1 MTSLADAAIPTVDEA
16 EVVVVGGGPA
26 GCTAAAHLA
35 ELGHDVLILDKD
47 DFPRD
52 KPCGDG
58 LMHPAVAAAERL
70 GLDELLEA
78 SVAIEASRVVIGH
91 RRQTETSLTGM
102 RGQPQPRCITR
113 RDFDSALLGAAR
125 ERGARFMR
133 ARVDRLEGEEDGRRL
148 IAVADGAS
156 CAVSAGVVIAADG
169 ATSRLRNV
177 TSEAAPK
184 RASACAVRQY
194 FRTEK
199 PLDPVLEGYLPLEL
213 DGRVLA
219 GYGWVFPIDEHT
231 ANIGV
236 GLFGGIVKLPPL
248 TRVQNAFVEEL
259 RSKAAYRFGDLEATD
274 KPMGSPMGIRSP
286 IQVSGIPGLTLV
298 GDAAGTTH
306 ALTGEG
312 IPFAMKGGEVV
323 AEAVHGRITGKGRRH
338 RPPEHDDAA
347 LWRGFP
353 QIGIDATGLSR
364 IGTLELNKGASE
376 LMGPVSEPYLAIVKR
391 MQRESA
397 YETAAEGTPTWD
409 ALEAHRPELADQL
422 ERANDLLLE
431 RLAYRMPFVAEV
443 THRFIRSQLGPMYAA
458 VALAVADSG
467 DEDALEAAAAAESV
481 GVLPKLLTML
491 VDQADSKSLRANN
504 AIAVLTGDFAAT
516 RALAAAAKLGRPAV
530 TALGLACQQGCEG
543 GMEDAAARFAADR
556 SVESWIRAARE
567 TAGAAAVLATQLG
580 QIVGACD
587 APAETL
593 REYGIELGISIRL
606 AEEIVS
612 LTVGDEMH
620 PGREGEDL
628 RRGIYPLPLLYSVE
642 AEPAISQLLARH
654 MAEGKSPQRLIAAI
668 RESGGIARAVV
679 ECESRVRAATA
690 LAEEVPGAPGAALAA
705 IASIPTDFVT
715 HWADGGPVRDRPA
728 AVDLPA

>member
-1 MTSLADAAIPTVDEA
+1 MTAAAAEALSTVDEA

-26 GCTAAAHLA
+26 GCSAAARLA

-70 GLDELLEA
+70 GLNELLES

-91 RRQTETSLTGM
+91 RRQTETSLKGI
-102 RGQPQPRCITR
+102 RGRPQPRCVTR

-125 ERGARFMR
+125 ERGARFRR
-133 ARVDRLEGEEDGRRL
+133 ARVDRLDTGEGRRRL
-148 IAVADGAS
+148 IAVADGER
-156 CAVSAGVVIAADG
+156 CAFGARVVIAADG

-177 TSEAAPK
+177 TREGAPE

-219 GYGWVFPIDEHT
+219 GYGWVFPIDAHT

-248 TRVQNAFVEEL
+248 TRVQGAFVEEL
-259 RSKAAYRFGDLEATD
+259 RSKAAYRFGELEERS

-286 IQVSGIPGLTLV
+286 IQVSGVPGLTLV
-298 GDAAGTTH
+298 GDAAGMTH

-312 IPFAMKGGEVV
+312 IPFAMRGGEVV
-323 AEAVHGRITGKGRRH
+323 AEAIHGRITGKGRRH

-364 IGTLELNKGASE
+364 VGTLELNKGASE

-397 YETAAEGTPTWD
+397 YETGAEGTPAWD

-431 RLAYRMPFVAEV
+431 RLAYRMPFVTEV

-458 VALAVADSG
+458 VALAIADTG
-467 DEDALEAAAAAESV
+467 DEAVLEAAVAAESV

-491 VDQADSKSLRANN
+491 VDRAGSKSLRANN
-504 AIAVLTGDFAAT
+504 AIAILTGDFAAT
-516 RALAAAAKLGRPAV
+516 RALFAAAKLGRPAV

-543 GMEDAAARFAADR
+543 GMEDAASRFASDR
-556 SVESWIRAARE
+556 GIESWTRAARE

-580 QIVGACD
+580 QIVGDCD
-587 APAETL
+587 AAPEVL
-593 REYGIELGISIRL
+593 REYAIELGISIRL

-628 RRGIYPLPLLYSVE
+628 RRGIYPLPLLYAIE
-642 AEPAISQLLARH
+642 MEPTVSRLLARH
-654 MAEGKSPQRLIAAI
+654 MAEGGSPRHLIAAV
-668 RESGGIARAVV
+668 RENGGIARAVT
-679 ECESRVRAATA
+679 ECESRVGAATA
-690 LAEEVPGAPGAALAA
+690 LAETVPGAPGAALVA
-705 IASIPTDFVT
+705 IAAAPAEFVAR
-715 HWADGGPVRDRPA
+715 WADGGPVADRPA
-728 AVDLPA
+728 EVDLPA